1 MFGKQAVS
9 SEAICNR
16 IREEIIPILYQLV
29 WNDEITFHNP
39 HVVPCWE
46 KKGCAKTDCLAH
58 GNTEIPCWYRAGTYC
73 CGTIQ
78 GDFVDKCGGCRQCD
92 VFKESCPT
100 LCEEVG
106 EALNNLLYSLREEK
120 RTSRKH
126 LEKIE
131 YLNKELLSAV
141 ENLDSRNREIRELV
155 ITDKLTGLYNRNYL
169 ITVLDDEIL
178 RSQRGNDPLT
188 AMMIDLD
195 DFKLINDTYG
205 HAYGDKVLSTLG
217 IMLQRTLR
225 KCDRAFRYGG
235 EEFVAVLSGTDMTM
249 AWILAER
256 VRKTYEKEP
265 IAVET
270 KDGVQKAIFHT
281 MSIGLAAYRK
291 GMTHGALLEQADA
304 AVYKAKSE
312 GKNKV
317 NGFGID

>member
-9 SEAICNR
+9 DETICNR
-16 IREEIIPILYQLV
+16 IREEIIPILYQV
-29 WNDEITFHNP
+29 TRNDEIMFHNP
-39 HVVPCWE
+39 HIVHCWE
-46 KKGCAKTDCLAH
+46 RKGCDKSDCVAH
-58 GNTEIPCWYRAGTYC
+58 GNTDVPCWYCAGTYC
-73 CGTIQ
+73 CGTVQ
-78 GDFVDKCGGCRQCD
+78 GQFVDKWGGCRQCD
-92 VFKESCPT
+92 VFNASCPT
-100 LCEEVG
+100 LCEEIG
-106 EALNNLLYSLREEK
+106 EALNSLLFSLREEK

-131 YLNKELLSAV
+131 HLNKELLSAV
-141 ENLDSRNREIRELV
+141 ENLDSRNREIQVLV

-169 ITVLDDEIL
+169 TTVIDDEIV
-178 RSQRGNDPLT
+178 RSQRSNDPLT

-195 DFKLINDTYG
+195 DFKLVNDTYG
-205 HAYGDKVLSTLG
+205 HAYGDKLLSNLG
-217 IMLQRTLR
+217 IMLRRTLR

-235 EEFVAVLSGTDMTM
+235 EEFVALLPGTDMTM

-256 VRKTYEKEP
+256 IRKTYENEP

-270 KDGVQKAIFHT
+270 KDGVQKTIFQT

-291 GMTHGALLEQADA
+291 GMTHSALLEQADA

-317 NGFGID
+317 NRLGID